1 LKSTNLTAL
10 AVGATAGIALLALL
24 SVLRADSTK
33 RRGIADSDGRNAS
46 RLQID
51 RWDAEGGHLWPDSP
65 DDDDERES
73 GLGHA

>member
-1 LKSTNLTAL
+1 MKSNNLTAL

-24 SVLRADSTK
+24 SVLRADSMK
-33 RRGIADSDGRNAS
+33 RRSAASDSRDGS

-65 DDDDERES
+65 DDNERES